1 MFRGLGFI
9 STKKKL
15 ELEELVYF
23 LPSYFYAFLKALS
36 PSSTVV
42 SLKPILNTTLRR
54 ARVTKSQSAL

>member
-9 STKKKL
+9 STKKKM
-15 ELEELVYF
+15 ELEELVSF
-23 LPSYFYAFLKALS
+23 SPIIFTPLKALS